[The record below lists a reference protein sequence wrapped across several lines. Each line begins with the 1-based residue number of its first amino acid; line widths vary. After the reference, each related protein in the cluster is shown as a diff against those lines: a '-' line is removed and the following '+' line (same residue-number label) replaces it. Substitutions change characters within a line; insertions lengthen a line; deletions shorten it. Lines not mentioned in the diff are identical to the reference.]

1 MGYLHVIYGNLDF
14 SGADLQ
20 IPGGLMLGWS
30 TKEDIAALYG
40 RPYEAVNDRLYTY
53 QEEGSATSYY
63 RLGFSEEGFLEDIA
77 IRNLPYGREQ

>member
-1 MGYLHVIYGNLDF
+1 
-14 SGADLQ
+14 
-20 IPGGLMLGWS
+20 MLGWS

-63 RLGFSEEGFLEDIA
+63 RLGFRKKAFWRISQFATYPMGANNNASRRPNAGAGGI
-77 IRNLPYGREQ
+77 